1 VNGEKH
7 ASSQTFEGQ
16 SSGRLA
22 MGDVL
27 PVSVTVI
34 LPTRNEEEALG
45 PTIDAIPRGWCEDLE
60 IMIVDGNSS
69 DRTREIALEKGIRV
83 HLEPR
88 KGYGRAY
95 RTGFDV
101 AKNDIIVT
109 MDADCTYPAE
119 LVPELVKRL
128 LDDDLD
134 FITCDRLSLAEDG
147 SMSGLHGFG
156 NWVLS
161 FTARLLFWY
170 GIKDSQTGMW
180 VFRKSVFE
188 NEKMRPTNDGMPLSE
203 EIKILARRHLGKKKA
218 IEISVPY
225 RPRVGEAEIHTW
237 GDGWKNLKFL
247 FARRFGLHRTRTPW
261 GGLDSNPDSDN
272 GDLPEQKK

>member
-1 VNGEKH
+1 MVEMH

-16 SSGRLA
+16 SSSRLG

-45 PTIDAIPRGWCEDLE
+45 PTIDAIPRGWCKDLE

-69 DRTREIALEKGIRV
+69 DRTREIALEKDIRV

-128 LDDDLD
+128 LDDNLD

-161 FTARLLFWY
+161 FTARMLFWY

-180 VFRKSVFE
+180 VFRKSVFD

>member
-1 VNGEKH
+1 MNGEKH

-161 FTARLLFWY
+161 FTARMLFWY

-180 VFRKSVFE
+180 VFRKSVFD